1 MPPSITSVV
10 VTLAAVVACA
20 PPSLESELDLAS
32 ETVLRQQRIAAE
44 AIELN
49 TCNNEAVRL
58 SGEVH
63 IVITEKGSLRH
74 GHING
79 HLTGTGSAGNDYV
92 LNLQARTSVQPG
104 SDTVEFVGRQVLISK
119 GGAPNLLTTVSITS
133 DPFSMSVQADCRG

>member
-1 MPPSITSVV
+1 MSPSITSVM

-32 ETVLRQQRIAAE
+32 EAVLRQQRIAAE

-58 SGEVH
+58 TGEVH
-63 IVITEKGSLRH
+63 IVITENGSVRH

-92 LNLQARTSVQPG
+92 LNLQARTSVQVG

-119 GGAPNLLTTVSITS
+119 AGAPNLLATVSITS
-133 DPFSMSVQADCRG
+133 DPFAMSVQADCRG

>member
-20 PPSLESELDLAS
+20 PPSLESELDLTS

-63 IVITEKGSLRH
+63 IVITEKGSLQH

-92 LNLQARTSVQPG
+92 LNLQARTSVQPSG
-104 SDTVEFVGRQVLISK
+104 TVEFVGRQVLISK
-119 GGAPNLLTTVSITS
+119 GGAPNLLATVSITS

>member
-32 ETVLRQQRIAAE
+32 ETVVRQQRIAAE

-63 IVITEKGSLRH
+63 IVITEKGSLQH

-92 LNLQARTSVQPG
+92 LNLQARTSVQPSG
-104 SDTVEFVGRQVLISK
+104 TVEFVGRQVLISK
-119 GGAPNLLTTVSITS
+119 GGAPNLLATVSITS

>member
-63 IVITEKGSLRH
+63 IVITEKGSLQH

-104 SDTVEFVGRQVLISK
+104 ATPWSSWAGRS
-119 GGAPNLLTTVSITS
+119 
-133 DPFSMSVQADCRG
+133 